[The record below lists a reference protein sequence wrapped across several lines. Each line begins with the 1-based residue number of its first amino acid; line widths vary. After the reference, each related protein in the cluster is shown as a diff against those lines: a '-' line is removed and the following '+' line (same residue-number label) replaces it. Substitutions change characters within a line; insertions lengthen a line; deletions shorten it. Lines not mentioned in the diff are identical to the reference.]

1 MQVIKPIFDKAK
13 RNVAFKEKTGQNTAR
28 SDSLKMNETEDY
40 KRYLKT
46 NILAAEAQESKI

>member
-1 MQVIKPIFDKAK
+1 MKPILDKAK
-13 RNVAFKEKTGQNTAR
+13 RNVVFKEKTGQNTAR